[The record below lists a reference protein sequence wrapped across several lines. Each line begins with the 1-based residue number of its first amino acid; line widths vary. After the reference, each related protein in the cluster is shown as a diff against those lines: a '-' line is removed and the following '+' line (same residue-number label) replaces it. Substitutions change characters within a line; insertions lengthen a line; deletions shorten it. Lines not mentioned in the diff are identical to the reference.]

1 MVVLFDADSLIWS
14 SCYRKRETPDDEMWN
29 GIEEAKGKFDEVLM
43 HIVNTIEETYE
54 VDKVIVF
61 AGARGNFRKQITK
74 KYKANRIN
82 RELPPCLN
90 ELQSYVKEQY
100 NAIAGYG
107 VETDDVVATYWTRL
121 TNELGTRDVMIVSI
135 DKDYKQLPCLIYN
148 YHYKHKCYID
158 LNELE
163 ARNFFWTQMIAG
175 DTADNVNY
183 CKGYGE
189 VYCKKAFID
198 CLSDYSYM
206 RVVFALY
213 KKLYRSKARE
223 RFIECYLQIKLKTE

>member
-1 MVVLFDADSLIWS
+1 MIVLVDADSLVWS
-14 SCYRKRETPDDEMWN
+14 SCYRQKENPEDDGWN
-29 GIEEAKGKFDEVLM
+29 EIEEAKSKFDEVLM
-43 HIVNTIEETYE
+43 SIVNKIEDDYE
-54 VDKVIVF
+54 VEKVVMF
-61 AGARGNFRKQITK
+61 SGARGNFRKHITK
-74 KYKANRIN
+74 KYKANRIG

-90 ELQSYVKEQY
+90 ELQKYLKEHY
-100 NAIAGYG
+100 KSIAGYG
-107 VETDDVVATYWTRL
+107 VETDDVVATYWTNL
-121 TNELGTRDVMIVSI
+121 TEVVGTRDVVIVSI

-148 YHYKHKCYID
+148 YHYKHRCYYDISEAD
-158 LNELE
+158 
-163 ARNFFWTQMIAG
+163 ARNFFWTQMISG

-189 VYCKKAFID
+189 AYCKKAFVD

-223 RFIECYLQIKLKTE
+223 RFIACYLQLKLKTE